1 MKSLCHS
8 NMANYFII
16 ALGGALGSVIRYLLG
31 NRIEP
36 SESFFPINILL
47 INIIGCFLMGMVLA
61 LVDTKSQLF
70 LFLAIGILGSFT
82 TMSAFSA
89 QALDLFSDG
98 KYFLA
103 TSYVFLTLLSCI
115 ISTVIAYY
123 LFKALA

>member
-16 ALGGALGSVIRYLLG
+16 ALGGALGSVLRYLLG
-31 NRIEP
+31 NRIES

-47 INIIGCFLMGMVLA
+47 INIIGCFLIGMVLA
-61 LVDTKSQLF
+61 LVDAKSQLF
-70 LFLAIGILGSFT
+70 LFLTIGILGSFT

-89 QALDLFSDG
+89 QALNLLLDE
-98 KYFLA
+98 KYLLA
-103 TSYVFLTLLSCI
+103 SSYAFLTLLSCI

>member
-1 MKSLCHS
+1 
-8 NMANYFII
+8 MANYLLI
-16 ALGGALGSVIRYLLG
+16 ALGGALGSVLRYSVG

-36 SESFFPINILL
+36 SESFFPINILF

-89 QALDLFSDG
+89 QALDLFSDE
-98 KYFLA
+98 KYLLA

>member
-1 MKSLCHS
+1 
-8 NMANYFII
+8 MANYLLI
-16 ALGGALGSVIRYLLG
+16 ALGGALGSVLRYSVG

-89 QALDLFSDG
+89 QAFDLLSDE
-98 KYFLA
+98 KYLLA

>member
-8 NMANYFII
+8 NMANYFLI
-16 ALGGALGSVIRYLLG
+16 ALGGALGSLIRYFVG
-31 NRIEP
+31 IRVEP

-61 LVDTKSQLF
+61 LVDAKSQLF
-70 LFLAIGILGSFT
+70 LFLTIGILGSFT

-89 QALDLFSDG
+89 QALHLLLDE
-98 KYFLA
+98 KYILA

>member
-1 MKSLCHS
+1 
-8 NMANYFII
+8 MANYFII
-16 ALGGALGSVIRYLLG
+16 ALGGALGSVLRYLLG
-31 NRIEP
+31 NRIES

-47 INIIGCFLMGMVLA
+47 INITGCFLIGMVLA
-61 LVDTKSQLF
+61 LVDAKSQLF
-70 LFLAIGILGSFT
+70 LFLTIGILGSFT

-89 QALDLFSDG
+89 QALNLLLDE
-98 KYFLA
+98 KYLLA

>member
-8 NMANYFII
+8 NMANYFLI
-16 ALGGALGSVIRYLLG
+16 ALGGALGSLIRYFVG
-31 NRIEP
+31 IRVEP
-36 SESFFPINILL
+36 SESFFPVNILL
-47 INIIGCFLMGMVLA
+47 INVLGCFLIGMVLA
-61 LVDTKSQLF
+61 LVDAKSQLF
-70 LFLAIGILGSFT
+70 LFLTIGILGSFT

-89 QALDLFSDG
+89 QALDLLLDE
-98 KYFLA
+98 KYILA

>member
-8 NMANYFII
+8 NMANYLII
-16 ALGGALGSVIRYLLG
+16 ALGGALGSVLRYLLG

-47 INIIGCFLMGMVLA
+47 INITGCFLMGMVLA
-61 LVDTKSQLF
+61 LVDAKSQLF
-70 LFLAIGILGSFT
+70 LFLTIGILGSFT

-89 QALDLFSDG
+89 QALHLLLDE
-98 KYFLA
+98 KYLLA

>member
-16 ALGGALGSVIRYLLG
+16 ALGGALGSVLRYLLG

-47 INIIGCFLMGMVLA
+47 INITGCFLIGMVLA
-61 LVDTKSQLF
+61 LVDAKSQLF
-70 LFLAIGILGSFT
+70 LFLTIGILGSFT
-82 TMSAFSA
+82 AMSAFSA
-89 QALDLFSDG
+89 QALDLLLDE
-98 KYFLA
+98 KYLLA